1 MARWAHFLL
10 PLFLAASLPAPSLS
24 EFACPLAVSDSFCS
38 PTTTTTTT
46 PPTPTPPP
54 ISASVLVRGALT
66 FDPLVGATVKVAL
79 PRLSSLGIGPV
90 NTGEDGS
97 AQLGSIPA
105 GTVVLV
111 SATLGGFEPLQLELA
126 LPDDGVLR
134 IFMSEE
140 LPVKYPRIVD
150 SWVFFAILMQI

>member
-1 MARWAHFLL
+1 M
-10 PLFLAASLPAPSLS
+10 LADDDDYDGNGAANP
-24 EFACPLAVSDSFCS
+24 D
-38 PTTTTTTT
+38 
-46 PPTPTPPP
+46 
-54 ISASVLVRGALT
+54 SASDPSPVLVRGGLT
-66 FDPLVGATVKVAL
+66 FDPLVGATVKVTL

-111 SATLGGFEPLQLELA
+111 SATLDGFEPLQLELA

-140 LPVKYPRIVD
+140 LPVK
-150 SWVFFAILMQI
+150 